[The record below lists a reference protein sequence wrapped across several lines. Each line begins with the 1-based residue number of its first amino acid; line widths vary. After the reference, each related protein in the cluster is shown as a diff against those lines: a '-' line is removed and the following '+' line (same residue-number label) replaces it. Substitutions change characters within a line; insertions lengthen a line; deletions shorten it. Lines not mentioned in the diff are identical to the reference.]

1 VGLLQ
6 VLSLVPGRRFLLSSH
21 IVGIATQTLKE
32 LFDMVEGVFRLIEHR
47 HTLNDFLESRRK
59 YLL

>member
-1 VGLLQ
+1 MGFLQ
-6 VLSLVPGRRFLLSSH
+6 VLSLVPGRRFLLSSL
-21 IVGIATQTLKE
+21 IVGIATQTLEE
-32 LFDMVEGVFRLIEHR
+32 LFDMAEGVFRQIEHR